1 MKKRGDKMQ
10 PVGFVLFCI
19 GIALVLAA
27 KRIVMGKVK
36 LNEQDKSEFEFLA
49 TGGIIAVRVAGFIVA
64 LMGVLFLLL

>member
-1 MKKRGDKMQ
+1 MQ